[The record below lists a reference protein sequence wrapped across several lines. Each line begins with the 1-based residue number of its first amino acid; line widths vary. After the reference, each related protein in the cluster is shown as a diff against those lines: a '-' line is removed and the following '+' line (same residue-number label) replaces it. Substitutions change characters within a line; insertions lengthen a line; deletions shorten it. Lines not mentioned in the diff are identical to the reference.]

1 MASRWGICK
10 DIHGDYSHGEKM
22 VAINDVILGNKSLNS
37 ITKAELVEVIRY
49 LTENGNE
56 ETQTEKTNTQI
67 KTQAEN
73 GEPQDYW
80 HGAFSQRKR
89 RTRGV

>member
-10 DIHGDYSHGEKM
+10 DIHGDYSHDEKV
-22 VAINDVILGNKSLNS
+22 VAINDVILGDKSLNS

-49 LTENGNE
+49 LTEKND
-56 ETQTEKTNTQI
+56 EKEKAEKESPVF
-67 KTQAEN
+67 KTQAKE

-80 HGAFSQRKR
+80 HGNFIHRK
-89 RTRGV
+89 GV